1 MNGDNETPTSKPG
14 QPHRPEAR
22 ALQKMLRWIVGIVA
36 SITFMVFIAS
46 FLLDEPLRRTIE
58 EEMNKS
64 LKGYSVRVPK
74 LHLQLV
80 GFTTTIRGLTVIQ
93 NANPKPPVAYFPL
106 LRFSIQWREIL
117 EGRLVAELDV
127 ERPELS
133 INLPQLR
140 SEVTEKV
147 KLKERGWQQALEA
160 IYPLKI
166 NKLSVSDGSITYID
180 QDPKRPLQLTRLNL
194 KATNI
199 RNVRVQEKVYPSTF
213 HLDTAIFGTGRGE
226 IDGRANILGEP
237 YPGVNAKLELKDIPL
252 DYFKPVISRANLS
265 IRKGIFSASGEVEYA
280 PTVKNVHLKELMARD
295 MEIDY
300 IHDPRTAV
308 AEKRRAAKVRKAAK
322 KADEAGMR
330 LRIDELK
337 LKKSTFGMVNMNA
350 RHPYRVFLADTDLTV
365 ANISSKYSQ
374 GPVRLDMRGKFMG
387 SGATSLD
394 ARFRPDKAGPDFDL
408 RVRID
413 NTRMTDMNDLLRT
426 YGDFDVAGGRFSL
439 YSDMRVRK
447 GRISGYVKPF
457 FREMDVYDRRQDRK
471 KKFFHQM
478 YEMMVGGAA
487 GILESWQWDSVATR
501 ADVSGSLATP
511 RVSTW
516 QVVVRLVQNAFFK
529 AILPGFEREV
539 ARKQRK

>member
-1 MNGDNETPTSKPG
+1 MTEDKGPDTHKPAHPRG
-14 QPHRPEAR
+14 PAAS
-22 ALQKMLRWIVGIVA
+22 ALTRLLRWVLGLFA

-46 FLLDEPLRRTIE
+46 FFLDEPLRRTIE
-58 EEMNKS
+58 KQMNSS
-64 LKGYSVRVPK
+64 LKGYSVRLPK

-80 GFTTTIRGLTVIQ
+80 GFTMTLRGLTVIQ

-106 LRFSIQWREIL
+106 LRFSVHWREIL

-127 ERPELS
+127 DRPELS

-147 KLKERGWQQALEA
+147 KLKERGWQEALEA
-160 IYPLKI
+160 IYPLKV
-166 NKLSVSDGSITYID
+166 NKLTVSDGSLTYID

-226 IDGRANILGEP
+226 IDGRANLLGEP

-265 IRKGIFSASGEVEYA
+265 IRRGIFSASGEVEYA

-300 IHDPRTAV
+300 IHSPRTAG
-308 AEKRRAAKVRKAAK
+308 AEKRRAEKVRKAAK
-322 KADEAGMR
+322 KAEEAGM
-330 LRIDELK
+330 LMQIDELK
-337 LKKSTFGMVNMNA
+337 LKKSTFGMVNMSG

-365 ANISSKYSQ
+365 ANISSGYSQ
-374 GPVRLDMRGKFMG
+374 GPVSFDMRGKFMG
-387 SGATSLD
+387 SGATSLN
-394 ARFRPDKAGPDFDL
+394 ARFLPEKAGPNFDL
-408 RVRID
+408 RVSIE
-413 NTRMTDMNDLLRT
+413 NTRLTDMNDLLRA
-426 YGDFDVAGGRFSL
+426 YGDFDVVGGRFSL
-439 YSDMRVRK
+439 YSDMHVRQGTVK
-447 GRISGYVKPF
+447 GYVKPF
-457 FREMDVYDRRQDRK
+457 FKEMDVYDRRQDQDK
-471 KKFFHQM
+471 KLFHQM

-487 GILESWQWDSVATR
+487 GLLESWRWDRVATR
-501 ADVSGSLATP
+501 AEVTGSVAKP

-529 AILPGFEREV
+529 AILPGFERAV
-539 ARKQRK
+539 AKSPKK